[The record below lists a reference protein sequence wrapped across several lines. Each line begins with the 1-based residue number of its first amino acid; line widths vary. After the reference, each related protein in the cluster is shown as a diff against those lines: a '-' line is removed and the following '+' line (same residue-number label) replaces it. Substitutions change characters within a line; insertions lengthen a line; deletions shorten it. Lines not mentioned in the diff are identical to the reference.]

1 MDNLTT
7 FVYKIFNA
15 KNNIIFHKRDKLK
28 LKEQSKLIDT
38 NVFDYSAFKFK
49 DDYSN
54 MNLEKVLN
62 NMGFEKTQIRNLI
75 SEFQEIGYFLEMDDL
90 DIVSLKDLQASDG
103 LYERNFVKML

>member
-1 MDNLTT
+1 
-7 FVYKIFNA
+7 
-15 KNNIIFHKRDKLK
+15 
-28 LKEQSKLIDT
+28 
-38 NVFDYSAFKFK
+38 
-49 DDYSN
+49 